1 MFEQMK
7 GRVKRS
13 KVEGLS
19 TMMEDILGHGGKTE
33 FYVKY
38 KGNHCR
44 ILKAREECDEIIT
57 ENFPFA
63 ALCGVGDASMGERER
78 QNSESGE
85 TSQRLMLF
93 MEARDRGGLG

>member
-7 GRVKRS
+7 GRMKRS

-19 TMMEDILGHGGKTE
+19 TMMEDILGHGRKTE

-38 KGNHCR
+38 KGSHCR

-57 ENFPFA
+57 DNFPFA
-63 ALCGVGDASMGERER
+63 AVW
-78 QNSESGE
+78 SGGGG
-85 TSQRLMLF
+85 TY
-93 MEARDRGGLG
+93 RGGGRGPTVKVGKPVRG